1 VRLEETFWSFET
13 FLTDF
18 NYTPVRESEIL
29 DEDSGFFRQLVIE
42 FKVVRDEA

>member
-29 DEDSGFFRQLVIE
+29 DEDSGFFRQLIIE
-42 FKVVRDEA
+42 FKVVRDVA